1 MKRISL
7 ALMILLVFI
16 GSAFAQADLQVL
28 SVVKLNKSE
37 SITVKQ
43 LKTRVEMYQKQMGR
57 ELAVSEKKDVLKTLV
72 EEKLVLQA
80 AQKAGITS
88 PDSTVDQYFVQTLC
102 QQIGINVQTE
112 KELDDA
118 IRQNT
123 NSSLDDFL
131 QKQTGMKI
139 VDYKTQIKNTLTIQQ
154 YVMSLRQ
161 KEIQGIAA
169 SDDEIR
175 SFYESNKSQFVWNDM
190 MKMFIVLVP
199 KGNDANAA
207 KLKANDLRNK
217 YIDKKLTK
225 EQILIQAEDKN
236 SGYQAGETIAA
247 NTQQIANSLGMDYQL
262 LRSLFTQP
270 DGFASDIFETATDYR
285 FIHVGKKY
293 SAKLLA
299 IGDIIQ
305 PETTVT
311 VYDYIRSNLTQQK
324 QTQYL
329 NTAAQE
335 ISNSLNTPENVE
347 AKKTGDALD
356 KLLDWGTK

>member
-7 ALMILLVFI
+7 ALMILLVFM
-16 GSAFAQADLQVL
+16 GTAFAQTDLQVL

-43 LKTRVEMYQKQMGR
+43 LKTRVEMYEKQMGR
-57 ELAVSEKKDVLKTLV
+57 ELKVAEKKDVLKTLV

-80 AQKAGITS
+80 AQKAGVTI
-88 PDSTVDQYFVQTLC
+88 PDSTVDQYFVQNLC
-102 QQIGINVQTE
+102 QQLGISVQTE
-112 KELDDA
+112 KELDDV

-123 NSSLDDFL
+123 NNSLEAFL
-131 QKQTGMKI
+131 QTQTGMKI
-139 VDYKTQIKNTLTIQQ
+139 ADYKSQIKNTLVIQQ
-154 YVMSLRQ
+154 YVVSQRQ
-161 KEIQGIAA
+161 KEIQSISAT
-169 SDDEIR
+169 DDEIR

-199 KGNDANAA
+199 KGNNADAA
-207 KLKANDLRNK
+207 KNKANDLRNK
-217 YIDKKLTK
+217 YVDKKLTK
-225 EQILIQAEDKN
+225 EQIIVQAEDKN

-247 NTQQIANSLGMDYQL
+247 NTQQIATSLGMDYQL
-262 LRSLFTQP
+262 LRTLFTQKE
-270 DGFASDIFETATDYR
+270 GFASDIFETPTDYR

-293 SAKLLA
+293 DAKLLA

-335 ISNSLNTPENVE
+335 ISNSLNTPENVDE
-347 AKKTGDALD
+347 KKTGDALD